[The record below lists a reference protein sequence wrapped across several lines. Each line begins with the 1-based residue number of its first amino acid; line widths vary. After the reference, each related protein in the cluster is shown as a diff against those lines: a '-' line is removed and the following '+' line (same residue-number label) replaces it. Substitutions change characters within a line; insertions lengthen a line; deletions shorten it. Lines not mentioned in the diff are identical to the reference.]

1 MRSRKITT
9 TQNRKPTIRRERE
22 PLSWKYILLT
32 SFCGLIL
39 VVGFFGAARQHF
51 ASINYGIENSKLKK
65 QIEELK
71 SDQGRIKLARE
82 IALSPAEIKKSA
94 KKLGFVEMTASNIQS
109 FHAETVSGEKANVNK
124 ASINKASELKVAA
137 SNKSE
142 VEKNKSKKKDKK
154 EKSIENKIQI
164 AKK

>member
-1 MRSRKITT
+1 MRSRKITKSP
-9 TQNRKPTIRRERE
+9 NKKPQIRRERE
-22 PLSWKYILLT
+22 PISWKYILLT
-32 SFCGLIL
+32 AFCGLIL

-71 SDQGRIKLARE
+71 AEQGRIKLARE

-109 FHAETVSGEKANVNK
+109 FQAETVSGEKANVNK
-124 ASINKASELKVAA
+124 SSEPKVALT
-137 SNKSE
+137 NKTE
-142 VEKNKSKKKDKK
+142 TEKNKSNDKGKK
-154 EKSIENKIQI
+154 EKSTENKSQI